1 MRWRWAPSSSLW
13 VGWRTGPVSE
23 VNLALQQGLVDGQEN
38 PAATIA
44 TMKFYEVQKYLIKTG
59 HIISGVADVP
69 TDGGA
74 RPGRP
79 PSRRAGR
86 QR

>member
-1 MRWRWAPSSSLW
+1 MFRAALRLVAILLAFAASL
-13 VGWRTGPVSE
+13 
-23 VNLALQQGLVDGQEN
+23 AAGQEN
-38 PAATIA
+38 PAATIT
-44 TMKFYEVQKYLIKTG
+44 TMKLYEVQKYLIKTG
-59 HIISGVADVP
+59 HIISGVAAGP